1 MIHTPT
7 HWWLVLDRELLIHIL
22 HQIFHFSSYSGV
34 CPMVHVECKF
44 LPQDWQIAVQLY
56 SCLLIMRLPSGSRM
70 LNWHLETIYRE
81 QNVDYHLPTLWPLYT
96 GAITRY
102 LGNMCYN
109 LLPRQHLRYYCKI
122 SISLILVFSSFE
134 SQVTLNNYHLQ
145 FHHFKNG
152 YILVQYILTRPSV
165 LVYWSAVT
173 SFLFV
178 TPSFVFTITD
188 RIGMYYKN
196 WREGLGMRLE
206 RSIYIKYTRGI

>member
-1 MIHTPT
+1 MTT
-7 HWWLVLDRELLIHIL
+7 
-22 HQIFHFSSYSGV
+22 
-34 CPMVHVECKF
+34 
-44 LPQDWQIAVQLY
+44 
-56 SCLLIMRLPSGSRM
+56 
-70 LNWHLETIYRE
+70 
-81 QNVDYHLPTLWPLYT
+81 
-96 GAITRY
+96 ITRY

-134 SQVTLNNYHLQ
+134 SQITLNNYHLQ

-206 RSIYIKYTRGI
+206 RSIYIKYIASSSRRTVHRVFWSHCHIQNTTLLNFPYGRGSYTRGFVKYSHIYGVRMECVWTPPLTGVQWYMQTMAMQLKYATE